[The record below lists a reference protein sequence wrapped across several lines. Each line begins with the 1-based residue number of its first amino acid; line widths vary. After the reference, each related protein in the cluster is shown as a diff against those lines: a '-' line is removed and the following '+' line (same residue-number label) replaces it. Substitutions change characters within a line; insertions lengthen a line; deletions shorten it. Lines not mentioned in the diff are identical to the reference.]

1 MIEIETVNSQFIL
14 SMLIIILG
22 YGMKQIGLLKEKDKE
37 TLSRIVFNI
46 TLPAIVLKS
55 MSVNMDLTILF
66 MTFLGFGFGAMM
78 TIIAIILGK
87 NKGRE
92 EKGIYAITIP
102 GFNIGLFAYPLV
114 QAIWGLSGMIYII
127 MFDVGNAFIVFGSSY
142 FLAKYYKDEDAKF
155 SIGFLAKI
163 LGKSVPF
170 MSYMIGVAMS
180 LSGLRFPSMATS
192 VIDVLAGANMPL
204 ALLLLGIVIQLRI
217 ESKDLRTVGKVILT
231 RYTVGALFG
240 VLLYLVLPYNPV
252 LSPMFLIMFV
262 LPISMS
268 SLPYSVQFNYDVN
281 LVGTAN
287 NMTIILSFFIIWA
300 ISAFSF

>member
-1 MIEIETVNSQFIL
+1 
-14 SMLIIILG
+14 
-22 YGMKQIGLLKEKDKE
+22 
-37 TLSRIVFNI
+37 
-46 TLPAIVLKS
+46 
-55 MSVNMDLTILF
+55 MDLTILF
-66 MTFLGFGFGAMM
+66 MTFLGFGFGAIM

-87 NKGRE
+87 NKYRE
-92 EKGIYAITIP
+92 EKGIYAITVP

-114 QAIWGLSGMIYII
+114 QTIWGLSGMIYII

-142 FLAKYYKDEDAKF
+142 FLAKYYKEGDAKF

-180 LSGLRFPSMATS
+180 LSGLRFPSMAMG

-217 ESKDLRTVGKVILT
+217 EAKDLRTVGKIILT

-240 VLLYLVLPYNPV
+240 VLLYLMLPYNPV

-268 SLPYSVQFNYDVN
+268 SLPYSVQFNYDVK